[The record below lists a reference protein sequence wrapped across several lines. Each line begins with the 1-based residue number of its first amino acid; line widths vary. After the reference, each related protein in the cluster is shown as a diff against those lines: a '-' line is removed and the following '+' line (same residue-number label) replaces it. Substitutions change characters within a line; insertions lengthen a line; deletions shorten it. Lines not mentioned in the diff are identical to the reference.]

1 MTKVLVIEDD
11 EVTRNE
17 IVDWLTDEGYETT
30 GISEVQ
36 AGVEYV
42 LRNHAD
48 LIVYD
53 IARPLLDGYGVWLE
67 VHAHLAAAQIP
78 FIFVTAGESTED
90 IRKGMA
96 LGADHYL
103 TKPFDRQEL
112 VQAIQTRLQKT
123 TAQAQKHQRD
133 VEKLQMVLTEERD
146 LRMLNAKMIAMFS
159 HDFRNPLMIILTANQ
174 LLRGFGDRMDE
185 ARRHVHMARIEVASN
200 QLIQML
206 DDMLVLAQMDVGKL
220 DYDPEPLPISQFLE
234 QIVEEFQI
242 LHDTTHRLLFESHF
256 TSTVL
261 ADPRLLRQI
270 VANLMSNALKY
281 SPQGGEVRVTLDGD
295 IGKQYIF
302 TVQDQG
308 IGIPPADQEHLFD
321 AFVRGSNVSTI
332 TGSGLGLAI
341 VKQAVE
347 QHGGTIQLE
356 SESGLGT
363 TIHVT
368 IPCEPIPNV
377 SHIT

>member
-1 MTKVLVIEDD
+1 MTKILVIEDD

-17 IVDWLTDEGYETT
+17 IVDWLNDEGYETS
-30 GISEVQ
+30 GIPEVQ

-42 LRNHAD
+42 LRNRAD

-78 FIFVTAGESTED
+78 FIFVTAGESSED

-103 TKPFDRQEL
+103 TKPFGRQEL

-123 TAQAQKHQRD
+123 AAQAEKHQRD

-185 ARRHVHMARIEVASN
+185 ARRFVHMARIEVASS

-220 DYDPEPLPISQFLE
+220 DYDPELLPISHFLE
-234 QIVEEFQI
+234 QIVEEFQV
-242 LHDTTHRLLFESHF
+242 LNSTTHQLLFESHF

-270 VANLMSNALKY
+270 VANLISNALKY
-281 SPQGGEVRVTLDGD
+281 SPQGGEVRVILDGVE
-295 IGKQYIF
+295 GEQYVL

-308 IGIPPADQEHLFD
+308 IGIVKADQEHLFD
-321 AFVRGSNVSTI
+321 AFTRGSNVSNI
-332 TGSGLGLAI
+332 IGSGLGLAI
-341 VKQAVE
+341 VKQAVD
-347 QHGGTIQLE
+347 QHGGTIQLD
-356 SESGLGT
+356 SESGRGT

-368 IPCEPIPNV
+368 IPC
-377 SHIT
+377 

>member
-1 MTKVLVIEDD
+1 MTKILVIEDE
-11 EVTRNE
+11 EVVRNE
-17 IVDWLTDEGYETT
+17 IVTWLNDEGYEVT
-30 GISEVQ
+30 GIPEVQ
-36 AGVEYV
+36 AGIEYV
-42 LRNHAD
+42 LHNRAD

-78 FIFVTAGESTED
+78 FIFVTAGESSED

-112 VQAIQTRLQKT
+112 VQAIQARLQKT
-123 TAQAQKHQRD
+123 AAQEQKHRRD
-133 VEKLQMVLTEERD
+133 IKKLQMVLTEERD

-185 ARRHVHMARIEVASN
+185 ERRLVHMARIEVATN
-200 QLIQML
+200 QLVQML
-206 DDMLVLAQMDVGKL
+206 DDMLIIAQMDAGKL
-220 DYDPEPLPISQFLE
+220 DYDPEPLQISHFLE
-234 QIVEEFQI
+234 HIVEEFRI
-242 LHDTTHRLLFESHF
+242 LNSTTHQLLFESHF

-270 VANLMSNALKY
+270 VANLISNALKY
-281 SPQGGEVRVTLDGD
+281 SPQGGEIRFSLEGEE
-295 IGKQYIF
+295 GKQYVF
-302 TVQDQG
+302 TVQDHG
-308 IGIPPADQEHLFD
+308 IGIVEADQEHLFD
-321 AFVRGSNVSTI
+321 AFVRGTNVSNI

-341 VKQAVE
+341 VKQAVD

-356 SESGLGT
+356 NQSGLGT
-363 TIHVT
+363 MIRVT
-368 IPCEPIPNV
+368 IPC
-377 SHIT
+377 